1 MNLKVSQLSEVK
13 LNEKAVTMRYIDSE
27 FCDYSDD
34 NKDMF
39 ENIYYDADDRNYM
52 NNSTDSEDLNFHQNL
67 VW

>member
-1 MNLKVSQLSEVK
+1 
-13 LNEKAVTMRYIDSE
+13 MRYIDTE

-52 NNSTDSEDLNFHQNL
+52 NNSSDSEDLNFHQNL